1 MFGATKQLLPHLLGK
16 AITWI
21 LPHLGA
27 LHELHLLLLLTQTGA
42 IASIS
47 SASILD

>member
-1 MFGATKQLLPHLLGK
+1 MLGATKQLLPHLLGE
-16 AITWI
+16 AIAWI

-27 LHELHLLLLLTQTGA
+27 LHELHLVLLTRTGA

-47 SASILD
+47 STSIPD

>member
-1 MFGATKQLLPHLLGK
+1 MFEATKQLLPHLLGK

-21 LPHLGA
+21 LPHLRA
-27 LHELHLLLLLTQTGA
+27 VHELHLLLLKQTGA

>member
-1 MFGATKQLLPHLLGK
+1 MFGATKQLLPHLLGR

-27 LHELHLLLLLTQTGA
+27 LHELHLLLLTQTGA